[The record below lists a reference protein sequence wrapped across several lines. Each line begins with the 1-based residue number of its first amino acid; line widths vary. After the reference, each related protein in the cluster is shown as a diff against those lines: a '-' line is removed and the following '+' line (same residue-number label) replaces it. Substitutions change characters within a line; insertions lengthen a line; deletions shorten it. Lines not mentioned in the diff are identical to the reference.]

1 MELVADRLLSVRHGA
16 QRCVWEPP
24 FRQCVEWFVLRLCD
38 DGHLIAPHRVD
49 QTTTLDNCLRTNEDE
64 IDFIHDVSDRGIK
77 HHRAR
82 DAGCGQDIVGL
93 EAIKTWVSSG
103 VERGSLRTRGRGAEL
118 R

>member
-1 MELVADRLLSVRHGA
+1 MERNDARGN
-16 QRCVWEPP
+16 PP
-24 FRQCVEWFVLRLCD
+24 FRQCVERFVLRLCD
-38 DGHLIAPHRVD
+38 DGHLIAPHRID
-49 QTTTLDNCLRTNEDE
+49 QTTTLDNCLRTNENE

-93 EAIKTWVSSG
+93 EAIKPWVSSG
-103 VERGSLRTRGRGAEL
+103 VERGSMRTRGRGAEL